1 MINIINFLQDLS
13 QNNTREW
20 MQENKKRYLSVK
32 GEFEGS
38 VQLLIDKITL
48 FDPYILGVET
58 KKCVFRINRDIRFS
72 KDKRPYKENMGAFIN
87 KDGKK
92 GLDGGYY
99 IHIQPGQSMLAGGVY
114 MPPSDI
120 LKKVRQEIDYNPDVL
135 LKFMES
141 SAFKKY
147 FKAFEGDKL
156 KRAPKGYDPE
166 HQNIELLKLKY
177 YIVVHRIDD
186 NSLTKPGFLDYANKV
201 FEKMKPLNDY
211 LRIAIND

>member
-1 MINIINFLQDLS
+1 MTNILDFLQELS

-38 VQLLIDKITL
+38 VQLLIDKIAL
-48 FDPYILGVET
+48 FDPYISGVDT

-72 KDKRPYKENMGAFIN
+72 KDKRPYKDNMGAFIN

-92 GLDGGYY
+92 GVDGGYY

-120 LKKVRQEIDYNPDVL
+120 LKKVRQEIDYNPDQL

-147 FKAFEGDKL
+147 FKTFEGQKL
-156 KRAPKGYDPE
+156 KKAPKGYDPE
-166 HQNIELLKLKY
+166 HPNIELLRLKY
-177 YIVVHRIDD
+177 YIVVHRIG
-186 NSLTKPGFLDYANKV
+186 NNALTKSDFLEYASEIFKA
-201 FEKMKPLNDY
+201 MKPLNDY

>member
-1 MINIINFLQDLS
+1 MTNILDFLKDLS
-13 QNNTREW
+13 KNNTREW
-20 MQENKKRYLSVK
+20 MQENKKLYLSVK
-32 GEFEGS
+32 EEFEES
-38 VQLLIDKITL
+38 VQQLIDKIAL
-48 FDPYILGVET
+48 FDPYISGVET

-92 GLDGGYY
+92 GVDGGYY
-99 IHIQPGQSMLAGGVY
+99 LHIQPGQSMLAGGVY

-120 LKKVRQEIDYNPDVL
+120 LKKVRLEIDYNPDL
-135 LKFMES
+135 LIKFMNS
-141 SAFKKY
+141 SEFKKY

-156 KRAPKGYDPE
+156 KKAPKGYDPE
-166 HQNIELLKLKY
+166 HSNIELLKLKY

-186 NSLTKPGFLDYANKV
+186 NTLIKPGFLDYATKI
-201 FEKMKPLNDY
+201 FGAMKPLNDY